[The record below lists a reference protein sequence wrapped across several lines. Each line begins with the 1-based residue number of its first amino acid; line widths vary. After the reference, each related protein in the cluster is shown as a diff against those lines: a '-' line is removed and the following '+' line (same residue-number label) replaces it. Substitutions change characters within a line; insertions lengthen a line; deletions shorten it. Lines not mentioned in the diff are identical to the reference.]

1 MGLALFCA
9 IAVPSCRTQADPD
22 TLLVSGTVEAVETEL
37 GAEVAGVLKERPV
50 REGDEVGQ
58 GQVVARID
66 PSMYLARLAEAR
78 AALREAEAMLALSLE
93 GFRKEE
99 ILAALN
105 GVSEMEASLENA
117 EANLRRS
124 EDLFSQ
130 GVVSKF
136 DLDEARRAADVS
148 RARLKSAE
156 ENYRKLSSGLRTEDI
171 EAARARVERSRAAVE
186 QARLD
191 VLRTEVRSPRPG
203 VVTQAI
209 REPGEFVIVGTPIL
223 TIADLT
229 GDIYCWVYLSER
241 ELSWVRLGDE
251 VSAKIDAYP
260 DHRFRGKVAF
270 ISREAEFTPRNVQT
284 REDRVNLVFA
294 VKISLANPDGSLK
307 VGLPIDVELRIRGPG
322 EGAAGNRP

>member
-1 MGLALFCA
+1 
-9 IAVPSCRTQADPD
+9 
-22 TLLVSGTVEAVETEL
+22 VSGTIEATETEL
-37 GAEVAGVLKERPV
+37 GAEVPGVLQERPV
-50 REGDEVGQ
+50 FEGDEVSKGQ
-58 GQVVARID
+58 LVARID
-66 PSMYLARLAEAR
+66 SSLYQARLAEVR

-105 GVSEMEASLENA
+105 VVGEMEASLENA

-136 DLDEARRAADVS
+136 DLDEARRAAEVS

-156 ENYRKLSSGLRTEDI
+156 ENYRKLASGLRTEDI
-171 EAARARVERSRAAVE
+171 DAARARVERSRAAVE

-191 VLRTEVRSPRPG
+191 VQRTEIRSPGKG

-209 REPGEFVIVGTPIL
+209 REPGEYVIVGTPVL
-223 TIADLT
+223 SIADLT
-229 GDIYCWVYLSER
+229 NMFCWVYLSER
-241 ELSWVRLGDE
+241 ELGWVRLGDA
-251 VSAKIDAYP
+251 VSARIDAYR
-260 DHRFRGKVAF
+260 DQRFPGKVAF

-284 REDRVNLVFA
+284 REERVNLVFA
-294 VKISLANPDGSLK
+294 VKISLANPDGILK
-307 VGLPIDVELRIRGPG
+307 VGLPVDVELPIRGPG
-322 EGAAGNRP
+322 EGAGAP